1 MRVCI
6 VQKEVEGS
14 ARLLSEY
21 PTARGGAAELER
33 ILQDPIVDGIFCCG
47 RKWPSGVCGRILK
60 RLWVR
65 FGDRSITGSQDLF
78 QFSQGSGNEQK

>member
-1 MRVCI
+1 MFVSFRR
-6 VQKEVEGS
+6 
-14 ARLLSEY
+14 RLKDLPDCCPSI
-21 PTARGGAAELER
+21 PQPGGGAAELER

-65 FGDRSITGSQDLF
+65 FGDRRITGSLPILPL
-78 QFSQGSGNEQK
+78 QGSGNKQK